1 MVNDISRDD
10 DVADVN
16 LSIQRSSDACVNDS
30 VHTKII
36 DQNLSADSRIDLAD
50 PGTDNHN
57 RHPVQNALVKLHP
70 GLLHN
75 PADFHVLLQCL
86 DLDFHRA
93 DDANLLHLLSPLPA
107 FYFLLFLPA
116 CSFVFLP
123 APPCFLR
130 ASVLFSLQL
139 CQRRLPAHPCYFLR
153 ASALFTLPAV
163 LCFPHASALFSLSA
177 ALSVSCGPTCLLTRI
192 PLYAQLSSV
201 RFPSSR
207 GRNRGSPPD

>member
-1 MVNDISRDD
+1 MVNDVSRDD

-16 LSIQRSSDACVNDS
+16 LSIQRSSHACVYYS

-36 DQNLSADSRIDLAD
+36 DQNLSADSRVDLAD

-93 DDANLLHLLSPLPA
+93 DDANLLHLPSPLPA

-123 APPCFLR
+123 ALPCFLR
-130 ASVLFSLQL
+130 ASILISLQL
-139 CQRRLPAHPCYFLR
+139 CQHRLPAH
-153 ASALFTLPAV
+153 
-163 LCFPHASALFSLSA
+163 LSFG
-177 ALSVSCGPTCLLTRI
+177 VSCMPPLCSLCLLR
-192 PLYAQLSSV
+192 SV
-201 RFPSSR
+201 FRTLLLCSL
-207 GRNRGSPPD
+207 